1 MAYYVGLDVSVKTT
15 SVCIVDESGKTMKE
29 HSLAT
34 EPEVI
39 AAWLGKTG
47 FTFER
52 IGHEAGPM
60 SSWLHEGL
68 CRLGLP
74 VVCVE
79 ARHMQ
84 TALAAMRNKTD
95 RNDARGIAQM
105 MRTGWFRPVHIKST
119 ASQELRLLLVARQ
132 TLIERRH
139 DIENVIRG
147 TLKVFGIRVGQ
158 TTRLTFSRRVR
169 ELVEGEGTIA
179 EVIEALL
186 NARDAMMEQMQVL
199 HRKLLRQ
206 VRADKV
212 CRRLMTAPGVGAV
225 VAASFKAGVD
235 APERFGRS
243 RNVGAHFGLTP
254 RRYASGEM
262 DRMGCISKCGDGLVR
277 TALYEAATVLLTR
290 VKRWSTLKAWGMKVA
305 GRAGLQKAIV
315 AVARKLAVILH
326 RMWTDGSDFQWGK
339 TQEAKA

>member
-1 MAYYVGLDVSVKTT
+1 MRYYIGLDVSVKTT
-15 SVCIVDESGKTMKE
+15 SVCIVDEAGKIVKE
-29 HSLAT
+29 RSLAT
-34 EPEVI
+34 EPDLI

-47 FTFER
+47 LTFER
-52 IGHEAGPM
+52 VGHEAGPM
-60 SSWLHEGL
+60 SSWLHDGL
-68 CRLGLP
+68 AKLGLP

-105 MRTGWFRPVHIKST
+105 MRTGWFRQVHIKST
-119 ASQELRLLLVARQ
+119 AGQELRLLLVARRA
-132 TLIERRH
+132 LIDRRR

-158 TTRLTFSRRVR
+158 TTRLNFSRRVR
-169 ELVEGEGTIA
+169 ELVEDRGAIA
-179 EVIEALL
+179 EIIAPLL
-186 NARDAMMEQMQVL
+186 TVRDTLMEQMQVL
-199 HRKLLRQ
+199 HRKLMKQ
-206 VRADKV
+206 VRSDKV
-212 CRRLMTAPGVGAV
+212 CRQLMTAPGVGVV

-235 APERFGRS
+235 APERFSRS
-243 RNVGAHFGLTP
+243 RNVGAHFGLTS

-262 DRMGCISKCGDGLVR
+262 DRMGRISKCGDELVR
-277 TALYEAATVLLTR
+277 TSLYEAANVLLTR
-290 VKRWSTLKAWGMKVA
+290 VKRWSTLKAWGIKIAKKA
-305 GRAGLQKAIV
+305 GQQKATV

-339 TQEAKA
+339 AQEVAV

>member
-1 MAYYVGLDVSVKTT
+1 MTYYVGLDVSVKTT
-15 SVCIVDESGKTMKE
+15 SVCIVDEAGKIMKE
-29 HSLAT
+29 RSLST

-47 FTFER
+47 LAFER
-52 IGHEAGPM
+52 VGHEAGPM
-60 SSWLHEGL
+60 SSWLHDGL
-68 CRLGLP
+68 AKLGLP

-105 MRTGWFRPVHIKST
+105 MRTGWFRQVHIKST
-119 ASQELRLLLVARQ
+119 AGQELRLLLVARRA
-132 TLIERRH
+132 LIDRRR

-158 TTRLTFSRRVR
+158 TTRLNFSKRVR
-169 ELVEGEGTIA
+169 ELVEDRGAIA
-179 EVIEALL
+179 DIIAPLL
-186 NARDAMMEQMQVL
+186 TVRDTLLEQMQVL
-199 HRKLLRQ
+199 HRKLMNQ
-206 VRADKV
+206 VRTDKV
-212 CRRLMTAPGVGAV
+212 CRQLMTAPGVGVV

-235 APERFGRS
+235 APKRFSRS
-243 RNVGAHFGLTP
+243 RNVGAHFGLTS

-262 DRMGCISKCGDGLVR
+262 DRMGRISKCGDELVR
-277 TALYEAATVLLTR
+277 TSLYEAANVLLTR
-290 VKRWSTLKAWGMKVA
+290 VKRWSTLKAWGMKIAKKA
-305 GRAGLQKAIV
+305 GVQKAKV

-326 RMWTDGSDFQWGK
+326 RMWVDGSDFQWSK
-339 TQEAKA
+339 AQEVAA

>member
-1 MAYYVGLDVSVKTT
+1 MTYYVGLDVSVKTT
-15 SVCIVDESGKTMKE
+15 SVCSVDDAGKIVKE
-29 HSLAT
+29 RSVAT
-34 EPEVI
+34 EPELI

-47 FTFER
+47 LTFER
-52 IGHEAGPM
+52 VGHEAGPM
-60 SSWLHEGL
+60 SSWLHEAL
-68 CRLGLP
+68 AKLGLP

-105 MRTGWFRPVHIKST
+105 MRTGWFRQVHIKST
-119 ASQELRLLLVARQ
+119 ESQELRLLLVARRA
-132 TLIERRH
+132 LIDRRR

-158 TTRLTFSRRVR
+158 TSRLNFSRRVR
-169 ELVEGEGTIA
+169 ELVEDRAAIA
-179 EVIEALL
+179 EIIAPLL
-186 NARDAMMEQMQVL
+186 TVRDTLMEQMQVL
-199 HRKLLRQ
+199 HRKLMKQ
-206 VRADKV
+206 VRSDKV
-212 CRRLMTAPGVGAV
+212 CRQLMTAPGVGVV

-235 APERFGRS
+235 APERFSRS

-262 DRMGCISKCGDGLVR
+262 DRMGRISKCGDELVR
-277 TALYEAATVLLTR
+277 TSLYEAANVLLTR
-290 VKRWSTLKAWGMKVA
+290 VKRWSALKAWGIRIARKA
-305 GRAGLQKAIV
+305 GVQKAKV

-326 RMWTDGSDFQWGK
+326 RMWADGSDFQWGK
-339 TQEAKA
+339 TQEATA

>member
-1 MAYYVGLDVSVKTT
+1 
-15 SVCIVDESGKTMKE
+15 
-29 HSLAT
+29 
-34 EPEVI
+34 
-39 AAWLGKTG
+39 
-47 FTFER
+47 
-52 IGHEAGPM
+52 M

-68 CRLGLP
+68 SKLGLP

-105 MRTGWFRPVHIKST
+105 MRTGWFRQVHIKST
-119 ASQELRLLLVARQ
+119 AGQELRLLLVARRA
-132 TLIERRH
+132 LIDRRR

-158 TTRLTFSRRVR
+158 TSRLNFSRRVR
-169 ELVEGEGTIA
+169 ELVEDRGAIA
-179 EVIEALL
+179 EIITPLL
-186 NARDAMMEQMQVL
+186 TVRDTLMEQLQVL
-199 HRKLLRQ
+199 HRKLMNQ
-206 VRADKV
+206 VRSDKV
-212 CRRLMTAPGVGAV
+212 CRQLMTAPGVGVV

-235 APERFGRS
+235 APERFSRS
-243 RNVGAHFGLTP
+243 RNVGAHFGLTS

-262 DRMGCISKCGDGLVR
+262 DRMGRISKCGDELVR
-277 TALYEAATVLLTR
+277 TSLYEATNVLLTR
-290 VKRWSTLKAWGMKVA
+290 VKRWSALKAWGMKIARKA
-305 GRAGLQKAIV
+305 GVQKAKV

-339 TQEAKA
+339 AEKAAA

>member
-1 MAYYVGLDVSVKTT
+1 MKYYVGLDVSVKTT
-15 SVCIVDESGKTMKE
+15 SVCIVDEAGKIVKE
-29 HSLAT
+29 RSLAT

-39 AAWLGKTG
+39 AAWLGKTDIA
-47 FTFER
+47 FER
-52 IGHEAGPM
+52 VGHEAGPM

-68 CRLGLP
+68 SRLGLP

-105 MRTGWFRPVHIKST
+105 MRTGWFRPVHIKSI
-119 ASQELRLLLVARQ
+119 ASQELRLLLVARRA
-132 TLIERRH
+132 LIGRRR

-158 TTRLTFSRRVR
+158 TSRLNFSKRVR
-169 ELVEGEGTIA
+169 ELVEDRAAIA
-179 EVIEALL
+179 EVIGSLL
-186 NARDAMMEQMQVL
+186 TVRDTLMDQTQVL
-199 HRKLLRQ
+199 HRKLMSV
-206 VRADKV
+206 VRADDV
-212 CRRLMTAPGVGAV
+212 CRQLMTAPGVGVV

-235 APERFGRS
+235 APERFSRS
-243 RNVGAHFGLTP
+243 RNVGAHFGLTS

-262 DRMGCISKCGDGLVR
+262 DRMGRISKCGDELVR
-277 TALYEAATVLLTR
+277 TSLYEAANVLLTR
-290 VKRWSTLKAWGMKVA
+290 VKQWSTLKAWGLKVA
-305 GRAGLQKAIV
+305 KKAGLQKATV

-326 RMWTDGSDFQWGK
+326 RMWADGSNFQWSK
-339 TQEAKA
+339 AQEVTA

>member
-1 MAYYVGLDVSVKTT
+1 MTYYVGLDVSVKTT
-15 SVCIVDESGKTMKE
+15 SVCIVDEAGKIVKE
-29 HSLAT
+29 RSLAT

-47 FTFER
+47 LSFER
-52 IGHEAGPM
+52 VGHEAGPM

-68 CRLGLP
+68 AKAGLP

-105 MRTGWFRPVHIKST
+105 MRTGWFRPVHIKS
-119 ASQELRLLLVARQ
+119 AACQELRLLLVARRG
-132 TLIERRH
+132 LIDRRR

-158 TTRLTFSRRVR
+158 TSRLNFSKRVR
-169 ELVEGEGTIA
+169 ELVEDRASIA
-179 EVIEALL
+179 EVIAPLL
-186 NARDAMMEQMQVL
+186 KVRDTLMEQTQVL
-199 HRKLLRQ
+199 HRKLVNQ
-206 VRADKV
+206 VRTDTI
-212 CRRLMTAPGVGAV
+212 CRRLMTTPGVGVV

-235 APERFGRS
+235 APERFSRS
-243 RNVGAHFGLTP
+243 CNVGAHFGLTS

-262 DRMGCISKCGDGLVR
+262 DRMGRISKCGDELVR
-277 TALYEAATVLLTR
+277 TSLYEAANVLLTR
-290 VKRWSTLKAWGMKVA
+290 VKRWSTLKAWGLKVA
-305 GRAGLQKAIV
+305 KKAGPRWRWRASS
-315 AVARKLAVILH
+315 R
-326 RMWTDGSDFQWGK
+326 
-339 TQEAKA
+339 

>member
-15 SVCIVDESGKTMKE
+15 SVCIVDEAGKIVKE
-29 HSLAT
+29 RSLAT
-34 EPEVI
+34 DPEVI

-47 FTFER
+47 LAFDR
-52 IGHEAGPM
+52 VGHEAGPM

-68 CRLGLP
+68 GKAGLP

-105 MRTGWFRPVHIKST
+105 MRTGWFRPVHIKSA
-119 ASQELRLLLVARQ
+119 ASQELRLLLVARRA
-132 TLIERRH
+132 LIDGRR
-139 DIENVIRG
+139 DIENTIRG

-158 TTRLTFSRRVR
+158 VSRLGFSKRVR
-169 ELVEGEGTIA
+169 ELVEGRGTITEIIA
-179 EVIEALL
+179 PLL
-186 NARDAMMEQMQVL
+186 KARDTLMEQMQVL
-199 HRKLLRQ
+199 HRKLMKL
-206 VRADKV
+206 VRGDKV
-212 CRRLMTAPGVGAV
+212 CRQLMTAPGVGVV

-235 APERFGRS
+235 APERFSRS
-243 RNVGAHFGLTP
+243 RDVGAHFGLTS

-262 DRMGCISKCGDGLVR
+262 DRMGRISKCGDELVR
-277 TALYEAATVLLTR
+277 TSLYEGATVLLTR
-290 VKRWSTLKAWGMKVA
+290 VKRWSPLKAWGIKIA
-305 GRAGLQKAIV
+305 KKAGLQKATV

-339 TQEAKA
+339 PQEVGA

>member
-1 MAYYVGLDVSVKTT
+1 VKTT
-15 SVCIVDESGKTMKE
+15 SVCIVDEAGKIVKE
-29 HSLAT
+29 RSVAT
-34 EPEVI
+34 EPELI

-47 FTFER
+47 LTFER

-68 CRLGLP
+68 SKLGLP

-105 MRTGWFRPVHIKST
+105 MRTGWFRQVHIKSV
-119 ASQELRLLLVARQ
+119 AGQELRLLLVARRA
-132 TLIERRH
+132 LIDRRR

-158 TTRLTFSRRVR
+158 TTRLNFSRRVR
-169 ELVEGEGTIA
+169 ELVEDRGAIA
-179 EVIEALL
+179 EIIAPLL
-186 NARDAMMEQMQVL
+186 TVRDTLMEQMQVL
-199 HRKLLRQ
+199 HRKLMNQ

-212 CRRLMTAPGVGAV
+212 CRQLMTAPGVGVV

-235 APERFGRS
+235 APERFSRS
-243 RNVGAHFGLTP
+243 RNVGAHFGLTS

-262 DRMGCISKCGDGLVR
+262 DRMGRISKCGDELVR
-277 TALYEAATVLLTR
+277 TSLYEAANVLLTR
-290 VKRWSTLKAWGMKVA
+290 VKRWSALKAWGMKIARKA
-305 GRAGLQKAIV
+305 GVQKAKV

-339 TQEAKA
+339 AEKAAA